1 MLARTALRL
10 ITVAALAGK
19 TIAQERVDDS
29 RLADMSPES
38 IPEDGLPVIMVIAD
52 DDDGD
57 ALSDQNGGPPFD
69 RLVDL
74 NLELAMAARVQYV
87 DTENPA
93 NSVYQV
99 EAPDTDARLEA
110 SLDFLEFQTIR
121 ELAYGLTPY
130 AVQFRKLARIV
141 HRACH
146 RAATDD
152 GVKIASRLLTLRCR
166 INDDVIEVLDPSA
179 PAPVGLDALPMPLR
193 SVAKLLP
200 ADSWGGKICS
210 ALAAAM
216 TPLQVTVALAAVDIR
231 ADARDHVP
239 SPEPSSD
246 EIQITV
252 DLPQP

>member
-10 ITVAALAGK
+10 IAVAALEGR
-19 TIAQERVDDS
+19 TIAEDRVDDS
-29 RLADMSPES
+29 RMGALAPETVA
-38 IPEDGLPVIMVIAD
+38 DDAKAVIIAIAD
-52 DDDGD
+52 DDDGE
-57 ALSDQNGGPPFD
+57 AWSEQNGGPPFD
-69 RLVDL
+69 RLIDL
-74 NLELAMAARVQYV
+74 NFELAMKSRVQYV
-87 DTENPA
+87 NPDDPA
-93 NSVYQV
+93 DSIYVV

-121 ELAYGLTPY
+121 ELAFGLSPY
-130 AVQFRKLARIV
+130 AVKFRQLARIT

-152 GVKIASRLLTLRCR
+152 GIKIASRILTLKCR
-166 INDDVIEVLDPSA
+166 INDDQIDVITDGTV
-179 PAPVGLDALPMPLR
+179 PVGLDALPEPLR

-200 ADSWGGKICS
+200 ADSSGGMICA

-216 TPLQVTVALAAVDIR
+216 TQLTLNAPLRGFDIR

-239 SPEPSSD
+239 APDPTSAEVL
-246 EIQITV
+246 ITI